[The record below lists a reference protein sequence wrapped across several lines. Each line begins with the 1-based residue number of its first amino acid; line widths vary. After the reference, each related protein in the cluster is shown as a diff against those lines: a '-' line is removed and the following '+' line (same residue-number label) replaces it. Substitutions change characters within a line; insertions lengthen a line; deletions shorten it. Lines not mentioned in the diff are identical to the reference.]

1 MQTNDLQALALK
13 ALDDLQAIDTTVI
26 DVRPLTTV
34 TDLMIVCTGRSS
46 RHIKSIADNLVAQAK
61 EHNVTYLHLEGDETS
76 DWVLVDMG
84 DIVVH
89 IMLATAR
96 SFYDLESLWEPMST
110 LQMQVQEVR

>member
-1 MQTNDLQALALK
+1 MQTNDLQNLAIK
-13 ALDDLQAIDTTVI
+13 ALDDLQAIDTTII

-34 TDLMIVCTGRSS
+34 TDLMIICTGRST

-61 EHNVTYLHLEGDETS
+61 QQQVDYLHIEGDETS

-96 SFYDLESLWEPMST
+96 SFYNLEALWEPMGV
-110 LQMQVQEVR
+110 LQAQEVR

>member
-13 ALDDLQAIDTTVI
+13 TLDDLQAIDTTVI
-26 DVRPLTTV
+26 DVRSLTCI
-34 TDLMIVCTGRSS
+34 TDLMIICTGRST

-61 EHNVTYLHLEGDETS
+61 KHQVAYLHTEGDETS
-76 DWVLVDMG
+76 DWVLVDLG

-96 SFYDLESLWEPMST
+96 RFYNLEALWEPLGEAMH
-110 LQMQVQEVR
+110 MQEGS